1 MHCTFTCI
9 VTFFFTG
16 SIGPLLLCTMPF
28 PSQNPFT
35 TCSMSGLL
43 VTMPDPRGR
52 KSFPTMFSKTEDLP
66 QLWAPTTT
74 ICGKWMMSEP
84 TVPNTSCNLLITGIK
99 ASIVRGWWRWVNDWS
114 IDWLIVRQ
122 GKREKRHVV
131 SREELSF
138 SLERSMR
145 LNCHA
150 MMSRDDESTFKS
162 TFDPSTRL
170 RKAFNRN
177 AIYKQ
182 SLIIPW
188 K

>member
-1 MHCTFTCI
+1 
-9 VTFFFTG
+9 
-16 SIGPLLLCTMPF
+16 MPF

-99 ASIVRGWWRWVNDWS
+99 ASIVKGWWRWVNDWS
-114 IDWLIVRQ
+114 IDWLVDRSPRQ
-122 GKREKRHVV
+122 KREKTRGVTRGTFV
-131 SREELSF
+131 FFGEINETQL
-138 SLERSMR
+138 
-145 LNCHA
+145 
-150 MMSRDDESTFKS
+150 SRDDV
-162 TFDPSTRL
+162 TRW
-170 RKAFNRN
+170 RVYFQIHFRSFHEIA
-177 AIYKQ
+177 Q
-182 SLIIPW
+182 SIQPKYDL
-188 K
+188 